1 MKGRGMGEKSGAE
14 NGLIEKVAC
23 SGRAEAR
30 ARSGRRP
37 KSAIPAVQASRA
49 LPLIRPGSN
58 GITDFEEPSK
68 NAYWVCLT
76 TLAA

>member
-1 MKGRGMGEKSGAE
+1 VLERKRYKR
-14 NGLIEKVAC
+14 VAC
-23 SGRAEAR
+23 SGRVDAV

-37 KSAIPAVQASRA
+37 SGGAANQA
-49 LPLIRPGSN
+49 LPLIRAGSN

-68 NAYWVCLT
+68 NAYGVCLT